1 MAGMTFPSWD
11 QTGVPEIVPEFI
23 RRLNNPN
30 KIKFLLD
37 YLIFK
42 NSCFKISIKYI
53 CGVCSHI
60 YSAKKMTDDY
70 PECVGCGSKYI
81 RSTYSLNYSNAGGP
95 GPFFLQQEANVLHGD
110 GDIAVP
116 PPGGMVINAQ
126 APLNHNGFQGMFG
139 DPVPNNPPAIH
150 FHQDNAPA
158 EMAEDDGGGDEEA
171 PVKHKN
177 QGDRVGFLCR
187 IMTEFYKARF
197 PEYNI
202 PASEIF
208 SIKWVGSGFLAE
220 FIGGEPVVC
229 TSPESTIG
237 KAALLVPAI
246 WDLNYDLASRKKCNV
261 NLLTHDYTPIFATL
275 FNLPTNF

>member
-1 MAGMTFPSWD
+1 MAGMTFPTWD
-11 QTGVPEIVPEFI
+11 QIGVPEIVPEFI

-60 YSAKKMTDDY
+60 YSAKKITDDY
-70 PECVGCGSKYI
+70 PECVSCSSKYI
-81 RSTYSLNYSNAGGP
+81 RSTYVLNYSNAGGP
-95 GPFFLQQEANVLHGD
+95 GPFFLQQEANVFHGD

-116 PPGGMVINAQ
+116 PPNGGIVINA
-126 APLNHNGFQGMFG
+126 PHNIPQGMFG
-139 DPVPNNPPAIH
+139 GAPVQNNLPAMH
-150 FHQDNAPA
+150 FHQDNQQMEP
-158 EMAEDDGGGDEEA
+158 AEDDGGDEEA

-177 QGDRVGFLCR
+177 QGDRIGFLCR

-208 SIKWVGSGFLAE
+208 NIKWVGTGFSAE
-220 FIGGEPVVC
+220 FIGGEPVIC

-237 KAALLVPAI
+237 KASLLVPAI
-246 WDLNYDLASRKKCNV
+246 WDLNYDLASKKKCNV
-261 NLLTHDYTPIFATL
+261 NLLTHDYTPILATL
-275 FNLPTNF
+275 FNLPINF